1 MLTAPASAAS
11 SRIFSTCSGAS
22 LIPGISGATS
32 TPVGIPARLSSPT
45 ASSLARG
52 LGVCGSVARQAFSSS
67 VGTDR
72 LALIGATSATSFI
85 SERSRK
91 RSGDL
96 VSTEQGLRKSRNASQ
111 MRGIS
116 L

>member
-52 LGVCGSVARQAFSSS
+52 DLDDDFALGVAARVEVEVGVCGAGEAVVADDA
-67 VGTDR
+67 VGDEV
-72 LALIGATSATSFI
+72 AGAGGDVVELELE
-85 SERSRK
+85 SERL
-91 RSGDL
+91 D
-96 VSTEQGLRKSRNASQ
+96 
-111 MRGIS
+111 
-116 L
+116 